1 MNETKASI
9 KTIAIVTIYDN
20 LNYGNRLQNYAAQCY
35 LERFGYQTVTLPI
48 YDPSQKKWNLEK
60 IIKELVHFFLKPT
73 NYERRRL
80 EKISKN
86 KKRKE
91 YITDFTIKYIHLG
104 QKGNYRKSMAKMKKC
119 YDYFVSGSDQ
129 VWHCWKNDR
138 YELKYFFLAFADPI
152 QRLTLS
158 PSFGFDEFPK
168 KFLKIYKKG
177 LEGFEY
183 LSVREERGAKLIE
196 ELTGKKATVLLDP
209 TMLIDTSE
217 WLKILKRPEQYID
230 DNYIF
235 VYALGGFKGE
245 VKEKVYML
253 ADELEIRVVN
263 IMDINSYY
271 YIHTRPDEFLY
282 WIHNARL
289 VVTDSFH
296 ASVFSILFNRPFV
309 VTERNDTTGMGSR
322 FDTLFRK
329 FGIENRTFEA
339 LKTEFDNK
347 EARKN
352 LFIVDYS
359 NVANVLKLE
368 RQKADEFYKRC
379 FHEK

>member
-1 MNETKASI
+1 M
-9 KTIAIVTIYDN
+9 
-20 LNYGNRLQNYAAQCY
+20 
-35 LERFGYQTVTLPI
+35 
-48 YDPSQKKWNLEK
+48 
-60 IIKELVHFFLKPT
+60 
-73 NYERRRL
+73 
-80 EKISKN
+80 
-86 KKRKE
+86 
-91 YITDFTIKYIHLG
+91 
-104 QKGNYRKSMAKMKKC
+104 
-119 YDYFVSGSDQ
+119 
-129 VWHCWKNDR
+129 
-138 YELKYFFLAFADPI
+138 
-152 QRLTLS
+152 
-158 PSFGFDEFPK
+158 
-168 KFLKIYKKG
+168 
-177 LEGFEY
+177 
-183 LSVREERGAKLIE
+183 
-196 ELTGKKATVLLDP
+196 LLDP